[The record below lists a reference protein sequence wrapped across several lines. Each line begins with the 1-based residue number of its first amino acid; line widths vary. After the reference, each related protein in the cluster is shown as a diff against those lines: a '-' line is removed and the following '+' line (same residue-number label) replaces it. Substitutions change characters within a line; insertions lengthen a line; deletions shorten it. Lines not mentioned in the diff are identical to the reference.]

1 MIRCDVRTYAT
12 MKRLI
17 LLLVLSGLLVSGAA
31 AQSTI
36 FIVRHAEKAAS
47 GGTDPNLSVAGQKR
61 AKRLANVLKDAGI
74 SKIFVTEF
82 KRTQQTAAPLATAL
96 NLTPNIIPAQN
107 SPLLITRLRA
117 SPGNVLVVGHS
128 NTIPQVIAGLGI
140 TTQIQ
145 IGENDYDNLFVLV
158 RKPPPPRLIHLHYY

>member
-1 MIRCDVRTYAT
+1 

-17 LLLVLSGLLVSGAA
+17 LFLLLSGLLVSGAA

-36 FIVRHAEKAAS
+36 FLVRHAEKAAS

-61 AKRLANVLKDAGI
+61 AKRLAHVLKDAGI

-82 KRTQQTAAPLATAL
+82 KRTQQTAAPLATTL

-117 SPGNVLVVGHS
+117 SSGNVLVVGHS

-140 TTQIQ
+140 TTPIQ

-158 RKPPPPRLIHLHYY
+158 RRGTPNLIRLHYN

>member
-1 MIRCDVRTYAT
+1 

-17 LLLVLSGLLVSGAA
+17 LFLLLSGLLVSGAA

-36 FIVRHAEKAAS
+36 FLLRHAEKAAS

-61 AKRLANVLKDAGI
+61 AKRLAHVLKDAGI

-82 KRTQQTAAPLATAL
+82 KRTQQTAAPLATTL

-117 SPGNVLVVGHS
+117 SSGNVLVVGHS

-140 TTQIQ
+140 TTPIQ
-145 IGENDYDNLFVLV
+145 IGENDYDNLFVLL
-158 RKPPPPRLIHLHYY
+158 RRGTPRLIRLHYN

>member
-1 MIRCDVRTYAT
+1 V
-12 MKRLI
+12 KRFI
-17 LLLVLSGLLVSGAA
+17 LFLLLSGLLVAGAA

-36 FIVRHAEKAAS
+36 FLVRHAEKAAS
-47 GGTDPNLSVAGQKR
+47 GGSDPNLSDAGQKR
-61 AKRLANVLKDAGI
+61 AKRLVNVLKDAGI

-82 KRTQQTAAPLATAL
+82 KRTKQTAAPLATRL
-96 NLTPNIIPAQN
+96 SLTPNIVPAQN
-107 SPLLITRLRA
+107 SPQLIASLRA
-117 SPGNVLVVGHS
+117 SSGNILVVGHS

-140 TTQIQ
+140 TTPIQ